1 MHQIYLIMSMFYGL
15 NIALRDV
22 ERLENRFLT
31 KLCFELLPKFI
42 ADLSAVVGLWWCL
55 LLNAEIKWQT
65 CGLYL
70 QSPSYL
76 HSFYFRAS
84 SGLLELYF
92 KGSAWANTNETFN
105 KMTDSR

>member
-42 ADLSAVVGLWWCL
+42 ADLSAVVGLW
-55 LLNAEIKWQT
+55 
-65 CGLYL
+65 
-70 QSPSYL
+70 
-76 HSFYFRAS
+76 
-84 SGLLELYF
+84 
-92 KGSAWANTNETFN
+92 
-105 KMTDSR
+105 